1 MSGRGSDEN
10 LGRLYPTPA
19 APHFLHV
26 RTQGNSGHGL
36 PWLWVCRVSILFQA
50 GAAAPLPSKP
60 PGCQQ
65 ESVEAVVVGGM
76 GSGVSGVVRK
86 AIKEGAGCR
95 ASFGSVSALCLLA
108 GDLGQ
113 SLTFSEPHFHPLWS
127 GNEDRLCSLGVLS
140 KAMGRASLKSTWGCG
155 Y

>member
-1 MSGRGSDEN
+1 M
-10 LGRLYPTPA
+10 
-19 APHFLHV
+19 
-26 RTQGNSGHGL
+26 
-36 PWLWVCRVSILFQA
+36 
-50 GAAAPLPSKP
+50 
-60 PGCQQ
+60 
-65 ESVEAVVVGGM
+65 GGM